1 MFEQLVDSIPLIVIS
16 AIVETNISLARR
28 IDLSAQN
35 LKQNPRN
42 LKTSRPTGSIG
53 GAEWQCLE

>member
-16 AIVETNISLARR
+16 AIVGTNISLARR

-42 LKTSRPTGSIG
+42 LETSHATGSIG